1 MVPEAGDTAAPVICV
16 DGPGGSGKSTLAR
29 ELAESMGWHH
39 LDSGALYRF
48 VAANALAQGVGLDD
62 EPALAG
68 LASSL
73 PIAAGQPHPQSHG
86 EPGSAM
92 EDIRSE
98 RVGAAASTIAAY
110 PQLRAAILDRQR
122 ASRRPPGLVA
132 DGRDMGTVVFPD
144 AELKIFLDAT
154 AEIRAERRNKQLKNK
169 GLNVNFRALLAG
181 IRERDAR
188 DRKRA
193 AAPLRAADDA
203 VVIDS
208 TEMGLDEVI
217 AQAMVL
223 ARARGLMPDGH
234 RA

>member
-1 MVPEAGDTAAPVICV
+1 MAPEIGDTAAPVICV
-16 DGPGGSGKSTLAR
+16 DGPGGSGKSTLA
-29 ELAESMGWHH
+29 LALARALGWHH
-39 LDSGALYRF
+39 LDSGALYRT
-48 VAANALAQGVGLDD
+48 VAANALARGVRLDD
-62 EPALAG
+62 VQGLADLAAG
-68 LASSL
+68 L
-73 PIAAGQPHPQSHG
+73 PMDAGNPDAQARG
-86 EPGSAM
+86 APGCIT

-122 ASRRPPGLVA
+122 ASRRPPGLIA

-144 AELKIFLDAT
+144 AALKIFLDAS

-169 GLNVNFRALLAG
+169 GLNVSFRALLVA

-188 DRKRA
+188 DRERA
-193 AAPLRAADDA
+193 AAPLRAAGDA

-208 TEMGLDEVI
+208 TTMGLDEVI
-217 AQAMVL
+217 AQAMAL
-223 ARARGLMPDGH
+223 ARAKGLTPGGR